1 MLLTNKTPVTLE
13 ILGKEL
19 KPNESQIVTENRFNK
34 VIVKSELGI
43 CIISTELGKHH
54 FTNNGSIVASEEET
68 ENKHGCKS
76 IIISSLQ

>member
-43 CIISTELGKHH
+43 CIISTELGKYH

-68 ENKHGCKS
+68 ENRHGRKS